1 MHSETCPSC
10 FDSALFSTPFC
21 IAFVWTLS
29 LLRNLRNFVT
39 PSVVKNEIYAFI
51 FNFAYFLF
59 GSSKKK
65 TKTKNQNPDLKL
77 PHPYQKSLSTPWVT
91 SDKLSLG
98 KLHHLYRVTVY
109 LLYHGKHLVLFFIFS
124 VLPHAVIMMEASI
137 SLPYFLNIRV
147 GTWFYPSR

>member
-1 MHSETCPSC
+1 M
-10 FDSALFSTPFC
+10 LFSTPFC

-29 LLRNLRNFVT
+29 LLENLRNFVT

-51 FNFAYFLF
+51 FNYACFF
-59 GSSKKK
+59 GSSKK
-65 TKTKNQNPDLKL
+65 TPQNPDLKL

-124 VLPHAVIMMEASI
+124 VLLPLPHAVIMMEASI
-137 SLPYFLNIRV
+137 SLPYFLNIKV
-147 GTWFYPSR
+147 GTWFYPFR